1 MEFNFEKLEVWQLA
15 MQLIDDVYGILEK
28 YPKYEKFGLVDNG
41 RRSVTSIA
49 LNIAEGSIRGK
60 REFNQFIRIAL
71 GSLVE
76 TVANL
81 KIGIRRNYITQ
92 EEIDGIK
99 SVEPL
104 YFKLIKLGKS
114 LRAGSS
120 ADPNVSSFSQDSRT
134 SKRRY

>member
-15 MQLIDDVYGILEK
+15 MDLIDEVYDLLNK
-28 YPKYEKFGLVDNG
+28 YQKFERFGLVDNG
-41 RRSVTSIA
+41 RRSVTSIV

-60 REFNQFIRIAL
+60 REFRHFIRIAL

-81 KIGIRRNYITQ
+81 KIGVRRNYITQ
-92 EEIDGIK
+92 EEFDQIK
-99 SVEPL
+99 SIEPL

-114 LRAGSS
+114 L
-120 ADPNVSSFSQDSRT
+120 
-134 SKRRY
+134 

>member
-15 MQLIDDVYGILEK
+15 MELIDEVYELLNK
-28 YPKYEKFGLVDNG
+28 YPRYERFGLAGNG
-41 RRSVTSIA
+41 RRSATSIA

-60 REFNQFIRIAL
+60 REFIQFIRIAL

-76 TVANL
+76 TVTNL

-92 EEIDGIK
+92 EEFDDIK
-99 SVEPL
+99 SIEPL

-114 LRAGSS
+114 LKDDSS
-120 ADPNVSSFSQDSRT
+120 AHAGV
-134 SKRRY
+134 

>member
-1 MEFNFEKLEVWQLA
+1 MEFNFEKLEVWQIA
-15 MQLIDDVYGILEK
+15 MELIDEVYDLLDK
-28 YPKYEKFGLVDNG
+28 YPRFERFGLVDNG

-60 REFNQFIRIAL
+60 KEFNQFIRIAL

-76 TVANL
+76 TIANL

-92 EEIDGIK
+92 EEFDGIK
-99 SVEPL
+99 SAEPL

-114 LRAGSS
+114 LRAGSLADSS
-120 ADPNVSSFSQDSRT
+120 ASESSQH
-134 SKRRY
+134 SKISERG

>member
-1 MEFNFEKLEVWQLA
+1 MRFSFEKLEVWRLA
-15 MQLIDDVYGILEK
+15 MQLIDDVYGVLER
-28 YPKYEKFGLVDNG
+28 YPKHERFGLINNG

-92 EEIDGIK
+92 DEFDRINSI
-99 SVEPL
+99 EPL

-114 LRAGSS
+114 LKEGSGT
-120 ADPNVSSFSQDSRT
+120 PRSST
-134 SKRRY
+134 A